1 MDDLDS
7 MLLKGMKKK
16 RQQCAPSTR
25 RPPPASARPFRLEP
39 RPPARQRR
47 REALQ
52 ARSLTARSATRRTA
66 AAVAL
71 IVVAM
76 GLGLLLGESVAGPGP
91 PPPLPPPQKCMHFP
105 TPRNGTA
112 QCSDLANDISCDSCE
127 NPGPNPLSRDC
138 HIGCTCIALC
148 QAKGT
153 HAKEQDDGGNGLYA
167 QHCQPDGQWSE
178 AYTSPDTACIDTDEC
193 LSQPCKNHAQ
203 CYAVPPVAADT
214 YHCEC
219 QPGTSG
225 SDCEVDVDECGMPP
239 NPWTHQGGTDPCQNG
254 GTCYESQNNPGG
266 TKAAGAPLPAGWED
280 IGYGKYRCDCSA
292 SGMHGEN
299 CEVSTDACQQNP
311 CQNGGECTDTSDN
324 YLNYRCT
331 CGGGFQGSVCQE
343 STADHYDTVE
353 ESHSTL
359 QAADTGEEILA
370 DGSVDLTDA
379 DLEFML
385 DDTGKGMQTVGV
397 RIQNVT
403 MARPFGY
410 TPSNSQVGQVREAK
424 ISFKVKEVPAHN
436 LDRLQVQIDV
446 LFVPNAP
453 RLSNVAYGIS
463 NPQSGS
469 YYPGAGSLARLAHLP
484 PLPCPA
490 LHWMTP

>member
-1 MDDLDS
+1 
-7 MLLKGMKKK
+7 
-16 RQQCAPSTR
+16 
-25 RPPPASARPFRLEP
+25 
-39 RPPARQRR
+39 
-47 REALQ
+47 
-52 ARSLTARSATRRTA
+52 
-66 AAVAL
+66 
-71 IVVAM
+71 M

-127 NPGPNPLSRDC
+127 NPGSNPLSRDC

-219 QPGTSG
+219 KPGTSG
-225 SDCEVDVDECGMPP
+225 PDCEEDVDECGIPP
-239 NPWTHQGGTDPCQNG
+239 NPWGQGGTDPCQNG
-254 GTCYESQNNPGG
+254 GTCYESQNNPGN
-266 TKAAGAPLPAGWED
+266 TKAAGFPLPAGWDD
-280 IGYGKYRCDCSA
+280 IDYGKYRCDCSTSSMA
-292 SGMHGEN
+292 GHQGPLNGEN
-299 CEVSTDACQQNP
+299 CEVSTNQCLQMSP

-343 STADHYDTVE
+343 STADRYDTVE

-359 QAADTGEEILA
+359 QATDTGEEIAA

-385 DDTGKGMQTVGV
+385 DDTGKGMQTIGV

-403 MARPFGY
+403 MARALGY
-410 TPSNSQVGQVREAK
+410 IPSNSQVGLVREAK
-424 ISFKVKEVPAHN
+424 ISFKVKEVAAHN

-446 LFVPNAP
+446 LYVPDAP
-453 RLSNVAYGIS
+453 ELSDAAYGIS

-484 PLPCPA
+484 ALPCSALDDSVNMLLRCVLCDCPA
-490 LHWMTP
+490 TQH